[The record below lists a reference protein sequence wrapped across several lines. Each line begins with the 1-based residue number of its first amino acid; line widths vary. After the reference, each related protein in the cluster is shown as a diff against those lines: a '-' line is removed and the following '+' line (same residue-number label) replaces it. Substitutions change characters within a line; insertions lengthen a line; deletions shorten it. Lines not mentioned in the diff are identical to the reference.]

1 MNVTDDEKIISI
13 AVKAAVKMK
22 ELNIPSAMS
31 YDVAERVFVELR
43 QKGVK
48 LPAGFTAELTL
59 KIKDLL
65 K

>member
-1 MNVTDDEKIISI
+1 MTDEDKITAI

-22 ELNIPSAMS
+22 ELNIPSAMA
-31 YDVAERVFVELR
+31 YDVAETVFTEFKK
-43 QKGVK
+43 KGTK
-48 LPAGFTAELTL
+48 LPPGFTAELTV